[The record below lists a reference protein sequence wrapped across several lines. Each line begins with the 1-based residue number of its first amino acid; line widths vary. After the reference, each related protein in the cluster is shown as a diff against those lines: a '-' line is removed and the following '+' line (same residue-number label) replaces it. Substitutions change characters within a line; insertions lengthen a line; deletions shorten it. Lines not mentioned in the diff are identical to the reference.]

1 MCFIFFLHSPIS
13 SSRDRRRGRDRRSR
27 SPIRRRGGGGRGG
40 RGDPGSNLR
49 KPRWE
54 TKKLEPFKK
63 DFYLPHEAVHNR

>member
-1 MCFIFFLHSPIS
+1 MGYSRNPIS

-40 RGDPGSNLR
+40 RCDPGSNLR